1 MARGVRSVHR
11 SANPFFKFSVPCW
24 ANRKIWDWHLFR
36 LIRLQCYKCLNCF
49 CFKAPFY
56 WNFIIWRR
64 QRIFALKNN
73 GKISKN
79 CQNSRSPCFFSW
91 IRKSYPSITKITQYL
106 LFTVLC
112 YLFPKK
118 DKQNLTSVLSFFVFS
133 KEETQKTKNEIRL
146 PFYRFSFY
154 VQTNTKNENEIRLP
168 FYKQTHKTEKRKSTS
183 LLSFLGFW
191 KNRHKKRKNISRLPF

>member
-1 MARGVRSVHR
+1 MT
-11 SANPFFKFSVPCW
+11 
-24 ANRKIWDWHLFR
+24 
-36 LIRLQCYKCLNCF
+36 
-49 CFKAPFY
+49 AP
-56 WNFIIWRR
+56 
-64 QRIFALKNN
+64 NN

-79 CQNSRSPCFFSW
+79 FQNSRSPCFFSW

-154 VQTNTKNENEIRLP
+154 VQTNTKKGKTKNDFRFIVFPFMYKQTQKKEKPKMTSVLSFFLLCTRKQKNGKTKIDFRFLYEQTQKTENDKWLP
-168 FYKQTHKTEKRKSTS
+168 FYRFSFYVLKQTKTYKRKLTS
-183 LLSFLGFW
+183 VLSFFFVSTT
-191 KNRHKKRKNISRLPF
+191 NQCKKELDIT

>member
-1 MARGVRSVHR
+1 MLQVSKLLLLQKHR
-11 SANPFFKFSVPCW
+11 
-24 ANRKIWDWHLFR
+24 
-36 LIRLQCYKCLNCF
+36 
-49 CFKAPFY
+49 FY

-64 QRIFALKNN
+64 QIIFALKNN

-133 KEETQKTKNEIRL
+133 KEETQKKKNEIRL

-154 VQTNTKNENEIRLP
+154 VRENTKKEKQKSTSVLSLFVFGTNKRKKGKNDKWLP
-168 FYKQTHKTEKRKSTS
+168 FYRFSFYVLKHTKTYKRKLTS
-183 LLSFLGFW
+183 VLSFFFVSTT
-191 KNRHKKRKNISRLPF
+191 NQCKKELDIT